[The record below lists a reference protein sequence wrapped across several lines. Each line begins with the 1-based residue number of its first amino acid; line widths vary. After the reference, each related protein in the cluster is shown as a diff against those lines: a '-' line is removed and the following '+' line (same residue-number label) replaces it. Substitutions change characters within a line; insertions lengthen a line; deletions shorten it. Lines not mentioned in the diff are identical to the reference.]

1 MEKGHFFMKKE
12 HQKLMGIYLSGAR
25 PLALLSSPK
34 RPPPPTPAH
43 PLPPTSPGSASMK
56 VLTSYTWIYYDLKG
70 DKMM

>member
-34 RPPPPTPAH
+34 FPPLPPPP
-43 PLPPTSPGSASMK
+43 SPGSASMK